1 MAETVTNIADE
12 LLASMQQA
20 VDIVAGRSEP
30 GRVWTPPA
38 SVNVPE
44 IRGRLKLSQRAF
56 AERYGFSAAAV
67 RDWEQGRRTPEK
79 AARTLLM
86 LIDREPDAVAR
97 VLGG

>member
-12 LLASMQQA
+12 LLASMQEA
-20 VDIVAGRSEP
+20 VDIVEGRGLP
-30 GRVWTPPA
+30 GRVWNPPA

-44 IRGRLKLSQRAF
+44 IRSRLKLSQRAF